1 MILNPK
7 ETTIAYRCPHCGE
20 TVLGI
25 AGAFAVAGH
34 RLVLRCAGCGE
45 TAMTLTSQAG
55 KISID
60 VPCTVCPGNHTYTLG
75 EDIFFGRPLTELACK
90 YTGLGIC
97 FIGGREAVCD
107 AAKASDEKLG
117 MLMEQIGAQSLS
129 QLRGES
135 ESDGEG
141 IGRQDD
147 AQTFDIV
154 NFILTEREEE
164 HKITCHCNPDT
175 PHDYKFDLVGKEH
188 DTVLIYCDECQA
200 SKAIKIGDPIA
211 ANAFLHIDHITLE

>member
-1 MILNPK
+1 
-7 ETTIAYRCPHCGE
+7 
-20 TVLGI
+20 
-25 AGAFAVAGH
+25 
-34 RLVLRCAGCGE
+34 
-45 TAMTLTSQAG
+45 MTLTSQAG

-154 NFILTEREEE
+154 NFILTELEEE
-164 HKITCHCNPDT
+164 HKIT
-175 PHDYKFDLVGKEH
+175 
-188 DTVLIYCDECQA
+188 
-200 SKAIKIGDPIA
+200 
-211 ANAFLHIDHITLE
+211 